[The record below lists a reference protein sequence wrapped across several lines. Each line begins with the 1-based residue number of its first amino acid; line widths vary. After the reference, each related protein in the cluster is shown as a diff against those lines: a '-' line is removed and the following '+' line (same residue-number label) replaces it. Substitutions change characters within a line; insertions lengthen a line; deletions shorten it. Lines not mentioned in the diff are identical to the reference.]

1 MAPSAPT
8 ETTSPSSRRGIGT
21 PGLVFFVLA
30 AAAPLTILAGF
41 VPLGM
46 LAGGD
51 AIVLGFLYP
60 GLVYLLFAVGYTTI
74 ARHVPG
80 GGAFLTYI
88 AAGLG
93 ARTGSV
99 AGMIAY
105 VGYLGGQIGF
115 TASASVFAS
124 FTIETLTGIRLHWL
138 PIAVVITAL
147 VLILGLRRVGVGAAT
162 VAVLLIAEC
171 AILAVFA
178 VAVLVQGGYE
188 GLTLAA
194 FAPEKWVS
202 AALPGVFVLTFTA
215 FVGFEQTTVYRTETR
230 APNRT
235 IPRATYLAV
244 AILLVGYTFG
254 AWVILQAAGQSRV
267 TALLAGDPSELVFT
281 LNDEFVGPAATAV
294 MLILVVTSF
303 IAGVIALQNTSARY
317 LVNLARGGLLPG
329 GLSRLATSGSPLT
342 ANFVQAGLVLIAL
355 VIFAAVG
362 ADPYTQ
368 IVTWTNTPTI
378 IAVLVLQILTSI
390 SVVSYFRRNRRRETR
405 WTTAIAPALAAVLVT
420 VALVL
425 LIAQMGALTGL
436 GPAGNACVIAPL
448 VLAGAYG
455 LLRARRVH
463 PGRATLATLGAETI
477 DPADRPDPR
486 PENPTPDHHSSTE
499 REG

>member
-138 PIAVVITAL
+138 PIAVVITVL
-147 VLILGLRRVGVGAAT
+147 VLTLGLRRVGVGAAT
-162 VAVLLIAEC
+162 VAVLLVAEC

-178 VAVLVQGGYE
+178 VAVLIQGGYE

-378 IAVLVLQILTSI
+378 IAVLV
-390 SVVSYFRRNRRRETR
+390 
-405 WTTAIAPALAAVLVT
+405 T

-463 PGRATLATLGAETI
+463 PGRATLATLGAETTGPAEV
-477 DPADRPDPR
+477 DPASATVRAVHPDLAEADAADRPDPR
-486 PENPTPDHHSSTE
+486 PETPTPDHHRSTE